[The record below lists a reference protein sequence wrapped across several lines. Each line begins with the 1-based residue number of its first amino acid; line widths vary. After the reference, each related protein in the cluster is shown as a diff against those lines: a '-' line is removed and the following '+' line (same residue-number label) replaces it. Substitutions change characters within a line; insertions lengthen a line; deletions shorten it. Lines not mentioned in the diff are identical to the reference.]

1 MKQSP
6 FLCLMR
12 RRFWA
17 FRSWGN
23 PAVVIIVLI
32 VLIVTPIPEL
42 FCYQKFINYA
52 GWLCLTFL
60 NKYVIIIV
68 IAMSFVSC
76 CDFNYFSEILD
87 LSPEC
92 ADAGT
97 FPAPR
102 KKSDKSAHRLQQGVI
117 LWWLYLGTLPL
128 NGLRCNQIIVRIVTG
143 CLNKATFFSL
153 FNATKIQHPERETD
167 QSFGVFNCVIIQ

>member
-1 MKQSP
+1 MILHIRFNARSVLLSKIYQ
-6 FLCLMR
+6 LR
-12 RRFWA
+12 RM
-17 FRSWGN
+17 
-23 PAVVIIVLI
+23 IILD
-32 VLIVTPIPEL
+32 
-42 FCYQKFINYA
+42 
-52 GWLCLTFL
+52 FL

-117 LWWLYLGTLPL
+117 L
-128 NGLRCNQIIVRIVTG
+128 
-143 CLNKATFFSL
+143 
-153 FNATKIQHPERETD
+153 
-167 QSFGVFNCVIIQ
+167 